1 MAPEVAK
8 IPRKRGRPSNASIAL
23 QESDGAP
30 EASPPRQKR
39 GRPSNASKALEES
52 EERPEAS
59 QPRRKRD
66 RAQQETEDR
75 PESPPPRRK
84 RGRPSNASRAP
95 QEIENEPE
103 VAVPPR
109 KRGRPSNASR
119 VLLEIE
125 NEPEV
130 AVPLRK
136 RGRPSNA
143 TRATEEIENRPE
155 PVQDRPAK
163 KKSRVST
170 GGESSQPS
178 KSAPSRRA
186 RESRTRESPRAASLP
201 SPLPFQHLEPVEC
214 GVSHNTIDSTW
225 EPLPAT
231 AHDRA
236 MQLLGDIEKSVVQ
249 RLRDER
255 KRTQASTAIQMV
267 TRRLGRK
274 IARGLP
280 FPPGS
285 RPQRDED
292 FDFERILDAT
302 RKQEGLLTPALHA
315 RELLKAEI
323 KREEVMLKREQA
335 ALERLEKNASAEWGR
350 RKAEAKKL
358 HPSLAKKGG
367 EVVVWGDHDQLNLA
381 DEQTTAYVLEDAK
394 IDDDLRPIVEELQ
407 NHLESM
413 HNNFKQ
419 VEGIVPA
426 IEKSEAVIR
435 AALLNQIDEQ
445 RYEQVIM
452 G

>member
-1 MAPEVAK
+1 MAPGAAK

-23 QESDGAP
+23 DEREERP
-30 EASPPRQKR
+30 NASPPRRKR
-39 GRPSNASKALEES
+39 GRPSNASKATQET

-66 RAQQETEDR
+66 KVQQASEDGL
-75 PESPPPRRK
+75 ESPPPRRK
-84 RGRPSNASRAP
+84 RGRPSNASRVL

-103 VAVPPR
+103 VAGPSR
-109 KRGRPSNASR
+109 KRGRPLNASK
-119 VLLEIE
+119 
-125 NEPEV
+125 
-130 AVPLRK
+130 A
-136 RGRPSNA
+136 A
-143 TRATEEIENRPE
+143 EEAENRTE
-155 PVQDRPAK
+155 PIRDQPRK
-163 KKSRVST
+163 KKARVST

-178 KSAPSRRA
+178 KEAPNKRA
-186 RESRTRESPRAASLP
+186 REPRTRQSPP
-201 SPLPFQHLEPVEC
+201 SVSPPPTFPFQHLEPVEC
-214 GVSHNTIDSTW
+214 GISHNTIGSTW

-255 KRTQASTAIQMV
+255 KRTQARTAIQMV

-274 IARGLP
+274 ITRGLP

-285 RPQRDED
+285 RPQREED

-315 RELLKAEI
+315 RELLKSEI
-323 KREEVMLKREQA
+323 KREEAMLEREQA
-335 ALERLEKNASAEWGR
+335 ALERLEKNASAERGR

-358 HPSLAKKGG
+358 HPSLAKRGG
-367 EVVVWGDHDQLNLA
+367 EVVEWGDRDQLNLA
-381 DEQTTAYVLEDAK
+381 DEQTTADVLQDAK

-426 IEKSEAVIR
+426 MEKSEAAIR
-435 AALLNQIDEQ
+435 SALLKQIDEQ

>member
-1 MAPEVAK
+1 MAPGAAK

-23 QESDGAP
+23 EENEERP
-30 EASPPRQKR
+30 EAPPPKRKR
-39 GRPSNASKALEES
+39 GRPSNALSKAPEEN
-52 EERPEAS
+52 EETPESS
-59 QPRRKRD
+59 QPRRRRD
-66 RAQQETEDR
+66 KVQQEPEER
-75 PESPPPRRK
+75 PESPPTRRK
-84 RGRPSNASRAP
+84 RGRPSNASRAL

-103 VAVPPR
+103 VAAPSR
-109 KRGRPSNASR
+109 KRGRPSNASK
-119 VLLEIE
+119 
-125 NEPEV
+125 
-130 AVPLRK
+130 A
-136 RGRPSNA
+136 A
-143 TRATEEIENRPE
+143 EEIENRSE
-155 PVQDRPAK
+155 PIRDKPAK
-163 KKSRVST
+163 KKARVST
-170 GGESSQPS
+170 GGESSQRSEAAPS
-178 KSAPSRRA
+178 KRA
-186 RESRTRESPRAASLP
+186 REPRTRQSPRAASPP

-214 GVSHNTIDSTW
+214 GVSHNTIDATW

-236 MQLLGDIEKSVVQ
+236 MQLLSDIEKSVVQ

-285 RPQRDED
+285 RPQREED

-323 KREEVMLKREQA
+323 RREEVILEREQE
-335 ALERLEKNASAEWGR
+335 ALEELEKNASAERGR

-358 HPSLAKKGG
+358 HPSLAKRGG
-367 EVVVWGDHDQLNLA
+367 MAEWSDRDQLNLA
-381 DEQTTAYVLEDAK
+381 DGQTLADVLEDAK

-413 HNNFKQ
+413 QNNFKQ

-426 IEKSEAVIR
+426 IEKSEATIR
-435 AALLNQIDEQ
+435 AALLKQIDEQ
-445 RYEQVIM
+445 RYEQIIM